1 MAKFGGSEF
10 KNCSIP
16 LAFAGHYFI
25 IEPGTPNPLISI
37 VIEHEDKPVF
47 VVYRNEP
54 KDSNLYNVTKTPPG
68 IITVAEK
75 STGRFLY
82 KVRPGSETSLVFGT
96 IKGDKISA
104 IINDRLIK
112 VGGIQIENCVFS
124 GVGAGIVVDEHGGV
138 GIGCPIPPAL
148 IQLFM

>member
-10 KNCSIP
+10 TNCSIP

-25 IEPGTPNPLISI
+25 LEPGTPNPLISI
-37 VIEHEDKPVF
+37 VIEHEGKPVF

-68 IITVAEK
+68 ITTVAEK

-104 IINDRLIK
+104 IITDRLIK
-112 VGGIQIENCVFS
+112 VGGVQIENCVFN

-138 GIGCPIPPAL
+138 AIGCPIPPAL
-148 IQLFM
+148 IQLFR